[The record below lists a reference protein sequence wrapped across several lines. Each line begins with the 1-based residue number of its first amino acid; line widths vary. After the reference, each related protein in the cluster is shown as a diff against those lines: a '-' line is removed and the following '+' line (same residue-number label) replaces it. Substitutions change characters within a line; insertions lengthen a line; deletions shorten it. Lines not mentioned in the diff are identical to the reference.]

1 MEQQILE
8 ILKGWGPAGS
18 TVVVVLL
25 FLKYMREHT
34 RTLNEIIGNHMA
46 HCSRAMGELTKAVS
60 RIVDQHER

>member
-8 ILKGWGPAGS
+8 ILKSWGPAGS

-34 RTLNEIIGNHMA
+34 RVLSEIIGSHMT
-46 HCSRAMGELTKAVS
+46 HCTRAMGELTREIGRMMDK
-60 RIVDQHER
+60 HE